1 MFGRRQKRSFIISVY
16 YQVLYFSLYA
26 FVPIVKQKNT
36 CLEKLL
42 VAAFDAGFRPALGLR
57 SPYHVHNAAVEFQK
71 INAVRSVP

>member
-1 MFGRRQKRSFIISVY
+1 M
-16 YQVLYFSLYA
+16 
-26 FVPIVKQKNT
+26 KQKNT